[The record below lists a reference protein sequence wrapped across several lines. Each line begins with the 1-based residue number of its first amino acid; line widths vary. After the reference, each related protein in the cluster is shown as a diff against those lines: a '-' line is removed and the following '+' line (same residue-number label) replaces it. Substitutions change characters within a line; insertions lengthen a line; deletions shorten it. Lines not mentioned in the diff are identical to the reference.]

1 MVETDTSKRGKK
13 ERTLTADAFARLLAC
28 LDADQERAIE
38 KYEKLRRSLTAFFA
52 FRNLADPPALADETF
67 NRVAFRLSEG
77 QTITTDNPASYFFS
91 VAYNIWR
98 EQLAHPQTI
107 VEVSEVRN
115 TIAVQVPSSEQL
127 HAALEERL
135 ARENRLQCLEQ
146 CLAKLPTKDREILVE
161 YHQGQG
167 RSKIER
173 RQSLAARRGIT
184 ITTLRNRVSLIR
196 ERVATCIQA
205 CMAKKHS

>member
-28 LDADQERAIE
+28 LDTNQERAIE

-77 QTITTDNPASYFFS
+77 QTIRTDNPASYFFS

-98 EQLAHPQTI
+98 EQLAHPQNI
-107 VEVSEVRN
+107 VDVAEVRN
-115 TIAVQVPSSEQL
+115 SIAVQTPSSEAL
-127 HAALEERL
+127 RAALEERL
-135 ARENRLQCLEQ
+135 ARENRLQCMEQ
-146 CLAKLPTKDREILVE
+146 CLTKLPAKDREILVE

-173 RQSLAARRGIT
+173 RQSMASRLGIT
-184 ITTLRNRVSLIR
+184 ITTLRNRVCFIR
-196 ERVATCIQA
+196 GRTAACIQA
-205 CMAKKHS
+205 CLTKNHS